1 MFYLI
6 SLNLGPA
13 AGPVQTKYNCLQ
25 LSTIQ
30 TRTVVLPGLAK
41 ADDCNMLCGKGRVRI
56 QDLGYQEERY
66 GHCATRLVESSITLL
81 EKIPNM
87 QR

>member
-13 AGPVQTKYNCLQ
+13 AGGPVQTKYNSLQ

-30 TRTVVLPGLAK
+30 TRAVVLPGLAQ
-41 ADDCNMLCGKGRVRI
+41 ADDPG
-56 QDLGYQEERY
+56 QS
-66 GHCATRLVESSITLL
+66 TS
-81 EKIPNM
+81 
-87 QR
+87 

>member
-6 SLNLGPA
+6 SLNLGPT

-30 TRTVVLPGLAK
+30 TRAVVLPGLAK
-41 ADDCNMLCGKGRVRI
+41 ADGR
-56 QDLGYQEERY
+56 Y
-66 GHCATRLVESSITLL
+66 
-81 EKIPNM
+81 
-87 QR
+87 